1 MICVDQT
8 FLVDLWRTRDLF
20 DSPASDLL
28 IAHPEEEFV
37 VPVHAAGGFLE
48 CGAAISPERLEQA
61 QAILRLFRIGEVGIE
76 TAGQYAVMVAQLR
89 RGSELGGRSKS
100 DLWIA
105 AWAIQHA
112 VPLVTRDKRHFRDIP
127 DLELI
132 SYDHG

>member
-20 DSPASDLL
+20 DSPVRDFLV
-28 IAHPEEEFV
+28 AHLDEEFV
-37 VPVHAAGGFLE
+37 VPAHAAGGFLQ
-48 CGAAISPERLEQA
+48 CAAAISPERLEQA

-76 TAGQYAVMVAQLR
+76 TAHRYAVMVAQLR
-89 RGSELGGRSKS
+89 RGSELSGRSKS

-112 VPLVTRDKRHFRDIP
+112 VPLVTCDKRHFRDIP
-127 DLELI
+127 NLELI